1 METTSHSPTQE
12 ASRRAL
18 WLAGMAIFAL
28 CLWLRLDQFCAQLVT
43 DDEWHAVHQLILHPP
58 ASFFFS
64 FGAADYSIPLALF
77 YWCEAQLFGLSE
89 LAMRWPMM
97 LAGLATVVL
106 FPLWALRRYGWRTA
120 LVFALLLAISP
131 MLINYSRFARPYALT
146 LLLGYLVHAAFWRF
160 WAREGKLAVT
170 GSFYVLG
177 SALCAW
183 LHLIA
188 LPFVIAPLLTA
199 APAAILAWWRGDRSQ
214 FDRLLMLG
222 LATATLTAVLIL
234 PPLLGDAA
242 ALLGKTSVHAPNI
255 DTFKGIWHMWLGS
268 PSKPAVLFCL
278 VLAIAGFPAVF
289 RQGGMLVRSASVG
302 LGLTLVLILLSG
314 PAWIQ
319 NPLTLARYLLPAIAL
334 LLLAVAI
341 GAVRLAE
348 LAAGRLG
355 AGATTLV
362 MMLPVAALLVHTPLA
377 QTMRQPNSNTLHSEF
392 QTDYRTH
399 REGVAEFMRRAIPL
413 SPWWQT
419 LHGFDDGLLV
429 AVAPYHFVSYLWDAP
444 RWEEMS
450 GHRVLP
456 GALTGLCVDWR
467 EGEVPRDAR
476 FRLRNAVHLA
486 DADALTA
493 KGIAYVV
500 WQKPFTVVLDDQRA
514 EIGTDT
520 AQCLDSLRA
529 RFGNASYEDD
539 KIVVFSLKQ
548 TVAAG
553 AHAQ

>member
-1 METTSHSPTQE
+1 METTTHSPTQ
-12 ASRRAL
+12 AAPRRAL
-18 WLAGMAIFAL
+18 WLAGIAVFAL

-43 DDEWHAVHQLILHPP
+43 DDEWHAVHQLIQHSP

-77 YWCEAQLFGLSE
+77 YWLEAQLFGLSE

-106 FPLWALRRYGWRTA
+106 FPLWALRRYGWRTT

-160 WAREGKLAVT
+160 WAREGRLAAT
-170 GSFYVLG
+170 GTFYVLG

-183 LHLIA
+183 LHLIT
-188 LPFVIAPLLTA
+188 LPFVVAPLLTA

-222 LATATLTAVLIL
+222 LATATLTAALIL

-242 ALLGKTSVHAPNI
+242 ALLSKTSVDVPNL
-255 DTFKGIWHMWLGS
+255 DTLKGVWHMWLGS
-268 PSKPAVLFCL
+268 PSRPAVLFCL
-278 VLAIAGFPAVF
+278 ILALAGLPALF
-289 RQGGMLVRSASVG
+289 RRGGPLVRSALIG
-302 LGLTLVLILLSG
+302 LALTLVLILLSK

-319 NPLTLARYLLPAIAL
+319 NPLTLARYLLPAIAP

-348 LAAGRLG
+348 LAMGRLG
-355 AGATTLV
+355 AGATALV
-362 MMLPVAALLVHTPLA
+362 MILPVAALLVHTPLV
-377 QTMRQPNSNTLHSEF
+377 QTMRQPNSNTLHSVF
-392 QTDYRTH
+392 QADYRVH

-419 LHGFDDGLLV
+419 LRGHDDGALI
-429 AVAPYHFVSYLWDAP
+429 AAAPYHFVSYLWDAP
-444 RWEEMS
+444 RWEEVS

-500 WQKPFTVVLDDQRA
+500 WQKPFTVVLDGNHA

-520 AQCLDSLRA
+520 AQCLGSLRA

-539 KIVVFSLKQ
+539 KIAVFSLKQ